1 LGLVVTT
8 NGRLRRVDS
17 LGRVVLPADL
27 RHALG
32 IREGDTLAID
42 VSGSSLVMTKA
53 TPVCVF
59 CGSAADLRELSGKQA
74 CVGCVSTLSAPD
86 AAR

>member
-1 LGLVVTT
+1 MTR

-17 LGRVVLPADL
+17 LGRVVLPAEL

-42 VSGSSLVMTKA
+42 VENDHLVMAKA
-53 TPVCVF
+53 QPACVF
-59 CGSAADLRELSGKQA
+59 CGASADLRELAGKQA
-74 CVGCVSTLSAPD
+74 CGRCVAALSGSD
-86 AAR
+86 VAR